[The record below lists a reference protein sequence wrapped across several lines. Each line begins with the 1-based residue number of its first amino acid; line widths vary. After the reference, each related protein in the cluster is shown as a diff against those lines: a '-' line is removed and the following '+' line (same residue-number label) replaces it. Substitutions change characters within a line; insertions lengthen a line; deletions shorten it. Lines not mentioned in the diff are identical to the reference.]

1 MIHLENIHKDYRQGK
16 NIVKALRGIDL
27 DVQEGEFL
35 SIMGPSGSGK
45 STLMNIIGA
54 LDRPSDGRYFLDGE
68 DVSELNDDEL
78 AVIRNQKIGFV
89 FQTFNLLPR
98 MSARRNVELPLVYA
112 GIKASLRKKRA
123 LDALERVGLSDRADH
138 RPNELSGGQRQ
149 RVAIARALVVEPRI
163 LFADEPTGNLDSKTG
178 DEILAMFRNLND
190 TGATVVMVTH
200 EHEVALH
207 ARRIVHIRDG
217 LIWSD
222 ESVAEADRAECVISH
237 TDQVQVL

>member
-1 MIHLENIHKDYRQGK
+1 MIHLENIHKDYQQGK

>member
-1 MIHLENIHKDYRQGK
+1 MIHLEKIHKDYRQGK